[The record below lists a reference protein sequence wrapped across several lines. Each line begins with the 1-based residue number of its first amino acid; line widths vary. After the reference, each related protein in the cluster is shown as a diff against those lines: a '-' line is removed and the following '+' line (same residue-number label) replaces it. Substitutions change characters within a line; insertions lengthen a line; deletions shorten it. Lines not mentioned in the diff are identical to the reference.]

1 MKKKSNKKSNQELM
15 KKAAR
20 RRREDKEKLFAASNA
35 YNYHPPPPPP
45 RATSVKRPFVVL
57 AEDLQGNEIEETFL
71 AKKDALSH
79 FLWAQMKGSKKIE
92 LYQVDGDPA
101 RLLKS
106 LWENPVTGECEWGG
120 EDINQTT

>member
-1 MKKKSNKKSNQELM
+1 MKKKSSKKSNQELM

-35 YNYHPPPPPP
+35 YNYHPPPPP

-92 LYQVDGDPA
+92 LYQVDGDPV